1 MHRKKLSLAVMNALN
16 AGVVVSLAAPMAYG
30 QATPPA
36 AEPQKIEKIEV
47 TGSRIPSPTLTSESP
62 VNVISAQDIKY
73 TGLTNTSEIINQL
86 PQAFA
91 DQGNMLSNGSSG
103 TATINLRDLG
113 ASRTLVLMNGRRLP
127 AGSPV
132 SGGWPTDINA
142 IPAALI
148 QRVEILTGGA
158 SAVYGSDAVAGVVN
172 FIMND
177 HFEGVQ
183 FDWNLNGYNHQQHN
197 DTMQALVNAKA
208 QTNPSQ
214 FQVPGDVGF
223 DGNTQDFAMTLG
235 SNFANGKGNATVY
248 FEWRNVDAVL
258 QGTRDFSA
266 CATGSSSTGLNCG
279 GSSTS
284 FPGRFTDA
292 ATGANF
298 TIANAAGDVRKY
310 IAANDQFNFGPYNY
324 YQRPDTRYLFDAF
337 AHYDV
342 SPNLT
347 TYMEFNFMDDTTTS
361 QIAPSGIFFGLPISL
376 SGANPLLSS
385 SFKSAFGITGTGP
398 APLTSECQSDSPP
411 PGCLYIGRRNIE
423 GGGRQEYLRHT
434 DYRFVIGGKG
444 SVPYTDDKWDYN
456 FWWQNGK
463 VIYAEQY
470 RNDFNTGRIAK
481 ALNVVSDPKTG
492 APVCASVLD
501 GTDTACVPYDIFHT
515 GGVTQAALN
524 YLQTTG
530 FQEGFTSQSVV
541 GLNVTSDLGTGYG
554 WTLPWAKNGVGVAF
568 GIERRVEKLQL
579 NVDEFFSNFEGAGQ
593 GGPVLPLN
601 GQYTVVEPYAEV
613 RVPIMERQPWAY
625 DLTVSGSYRYSNYST
640 NHTTNSY
647 GVGAEWAPVKEGK
660 IRGSYQQAVRAAN
673 IIELFTAQG
682 LNLFSMSHDPC
693 AGGVP
698 GQATPTATL
707 AGCIASGLPA
717 SKYGAA
723 IIDSPAGQYNFL
735 QGGNPT
741 LEPET
746 AKSYTVGL
754 VLQPW
759 TNFSATIDYWNI
771 KVSNQIGL
779 VPSATAVQSCVT
791 SGTFCDL
798 IHRDTQ
804 GTLWLS
810 GGGFV
815 TGLSQNLGSEK
826 TDGIDITLNYL
837 WPIQNWGSLGFGL
850 VGTYLNQFIVE
861 PIPGFGSYDCAGLY
875 GTTCGTPLPT
885 WRSKLSV
892 TWNTPWNVNAYLAW
906 RYFSSVDIDSSSS
919 NALLNAPFDAV
930 NGTLG
935 TQNYI
940 DLALQWM
947 VTKNFTVRAGVNNVF
962 DRDPPI
968 ISSAIAGPPFGNGN
982 TYPQVYDTLGRNIF
996 VNVSAKF

>member
-1 MHRKKLSLAVMNALN
+1 MNRMQRKKLSLAVMNALN

-113 ASRTLVLMNGRRLP
+113 ASRTLVLVNNRRMP

-132 SGGWPTDINA
+132 VGGWPTDINA
-142 IPAALI
+142 IPAPLI

-183 FDWNLNGYNHQQHN
+183 LDWNYNGYNHQQHD
-197 DTMQALVNAKA
+197 DTMQAIVGARA
-208 QTNPSQ
+208 ATNPSQ

-266 CATGSSSTGLNCG
+266 CATGSDSNGLNCG
-279 GSSTS
+279 GSSTAYQ
-284 FPGRFTDA
+284 GRFFN
-292 ATGANF
+292 ANNGVSR
-298 TIANAAGDVRKY
+298 TIVNAAGDIRPYV
-310 IAANDQFNFGPYNY
+310 ASQDQYNFGPANY

-337 AHYDV
+337 AHYDAL
-342 SPNLT
+342 PNVRA
-347 TYMEFNFMDDTTTS
+347 YMEFMFMDDTTTS
-361 QIAPSGIFFGLPISL
+361 QIAPSGIFFGQPITL
-376 SGANPLLSS
+376 YDENPLLTPA
-385 SFKSAFGITGTGP
+385 FKAAMGIAPGT
-398 APLTSECQSDSPP
+398 
-411 PGCLYIGRRNIE
+411 PGNLYIGRRNVE

-434 DYRFVIGGKG
+434 DYRFVIGAKG

-470 RNDFNTGRIAK
+470 LNDFNKNRITK
-481 ALNVVSDPKTG
+481 ALDVVTDPTTHLPACRSYVDGSDP
-492 APVCASVLD
+492 
-501 GTDTACVPYDIFHT
+501 ACVPYDIYHT

-524 YLQTTG
+524 YLQTSG
-530 FQEGFTSQSVV
+530 FQEGYTDQSVV
-541 GLNVTSDLGTGYG
+541 GLNVTSDLGAYG

-568 GIERRVEKLQL
+568 GIERRVEKLTL
-579 NVDEFFSNFEGAGQ
+579 NTDTFFTDFEGAGQ
-593 GGPVLPLN
+593 GGPIIGLS
-601 GQYTVVEPYAEV
+601 GQYTVVEPYVEV

-625 DLTVSGSYRYSNYST
+625 DLSVSGSYRYSNYST
-640 NHTTNSY
+640 DHTTNSY
-647 GVGAEWAPVKEGK
+647 GFGAEWAPVKEGK

-682 LNLFSMSHDPC
+682 LNLFSMAHDPC

-698 GQATPTATL
+698 GQAVPTATL
-707 AGCIASGLPA
+707 AQCLRSGLPA
-717 SKYGAA
+717 AQYGAP
-723 IIDSPAGQYNFL
+723 IVDSPAGQYNFL

-741 LEPET
+741 LSPET

-759 TNFSATIDYWNI
+759 TNFSATVDYWNI
-771 KVSNQIGL
+771 KVDNQIGL
-779 VPSATAVQSCVT
+779 VPSATAVQDCVFF
-791 SGTFCDL
+791 GTFCDL
-798 IHRDTQ
+798 LHRDAQ
-804 GTLWLS
+804 GSLWLS
-810 GGGFV
+810 GGGYV
-815 TGLSQNLGSEK
+815 TGLNQNLGSEK
-826 TDGIDITLNYL
+826 TNGIDITLNYL
-837 WPIQNWGSLGFGL
+837 WPIQNWGSLGFSL
-850 VGTYLNQFIVE
+850 VGTYLNEFIVE
-861 PIPGFGSYDCAGLY
+861 PIPGLGSYDCAGLY

-919 NALLNAPFDAV
+919 NPQLNAPYDSV
-930 NGTLG
+930 NGSLSA
-935 TQNYI
+935 QNYL

-947 VTKNFTVRAGVNNVF
+947 VTKNFTVRGGVNNVT

-968 ISSAIAGPPFGNGN
+968 ISSAIAGPPYGNGN
-982 TYPQVYDTLGRNIF
+982 TYPQVYDTLGRNFFI
-996 VNVSAKF
+996 NVTAKF